1 MQARFRKTKRQDRFD
16 FLSANVVFGCRYEI
30 AFVAIFSCGHATLK
44 DASSVRQLVS
54 WLVGPSHSSWKVGKR
69 AFPPLPNRPQLVAVY
84 PALFFIIFSR
94 ALCDSISHVLV
105 HWSIGSSVRPS
116 ICPSAHPSVCPSI
129 LPSVHPSIYPS
140 ICPAICPCIRP
151 SVRNV
156 RNVRNVRSSQSP
168 LKGVKNVKEV
178 LKTFQKI

>member
-69 AFPPLPNRPQLVAVY
+69 AFPPLPTRQQPKAVY
-84 PALFFIIFSR
+84 PALFPLLSLLLLILHIRLDTSIHQAFVLAIYMVQ
-94 ALCDSISHVLV
+94 ISHIFLSFYVDFFTQFIHLPICTRQKWVIQTGTQRMKLV
-105 HWSIGSSVRPS
+105 QTTILTL
-116 ICPSAHPSVCPSI
+116 SAFVTMTRI
-129 LPSVHPSIYPS
+129 
-140 ICPAICPCIRP
+140 
-151 SVRNV
+151 
-156 RNVRNVRSSQSP
+156 
-168 LKGVKNVKEV
+168 E
-178 LKTFQKI
+178 